1 MANKTRKIAK
11 SFRNTSYEN
20 KPIERWG
27 IDALKRETIKSVPA
41 TI

>member
-1 MANKTRKIAK
+1 MRTNFLK
-11 SFRNTSYEN
+11 S
-20 KPIERWG
+20 IERWG